1 MRSDFQLRTLEEK
14 GTCIISI
21 MDNFTIAVIVGDVVM
36 CLAFVALIVFDK
48 PRPKTPEPVK
58 ATGKRSA

>member
-1 MRSDFQLRTLEEK
+1 
-14 GTCIISI
+14 
-21 MDNFTIAVIVGDVVM
+21 MDNFTIAVIVGDVIM

-48 PRPKTPEPVK
+48 PRSVTPTEPVK

>member
-1 MRSDFQLRTLEEK
+1 
-14 GTCIISI
+14 
-21 MDNFTIAVIVGDVVM
+21 MDNFTIAVIVGDVIM

-48 PRPKTPEPVK
+48 PRQATPGEPVK